1 MDSEFLPYQYS
12 ALLEKHGFDK
22 PCFGFYW
29 HAVPALKWE
38 LVIRQISSAHLG
50 TVLAPLWQQAFEF
63 IRTELGY
70 HVEIIP
76 IFGHN
81 KQIRHYR
88 VRINDSTRFEFG
100 IIKTYE
106 VARESALD
114 FILSKLD

>member
-1 MDSEFLPYQYS
+1 MFWFL
-12 ALLEKHGFDK
+12 LVCG
-22 PCFGFYW
+22 PCSKMGTSNS
-29 HAVPALKWE
+29 P
-38 LVIRQISSAHLG
+38 ISSAHLG
-50 TVLAPLWQQAFEF
+50 TVLALLWQQAFEF
-63 IRTELGY
+63 IRAELRY